1 MATDIPGGIPVSQYP
16 DQLSLPY
23 TVHLPQ
29 FGERLIAMDNIKIL
43 MARRPVFSVTTPFRS
58 FRALVRYKVEMLGY
72 LADLQRAC
80 HDRIES

>member
-29 FGERLIAMDNIKIL
+29 FGERLIAMDKIKRL
-43 MARRPVFSVTTPFRS
+43 MARRPAFSLTTPFRS
-58 FRALVRYKVEMLGY
+58 FRALVKYKIEMIGY
-72 LADLQRAC
+72 LADLQRASAE
-80 HDRIES
+80 RIES